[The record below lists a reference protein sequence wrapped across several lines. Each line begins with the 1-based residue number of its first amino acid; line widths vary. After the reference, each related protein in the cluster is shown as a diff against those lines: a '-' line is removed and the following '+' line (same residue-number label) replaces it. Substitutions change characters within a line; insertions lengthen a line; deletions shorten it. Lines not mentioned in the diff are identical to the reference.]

1 MIHIQHLYNNAKEI
15 LQSCFKDKVSF
26 PIDVKAVAERLGIRI
41 SCIPMA
47 GLSNENIRRVNS
59 KIMQMSIFKNPF
71 SGKREVELNVDSGIP
86 LASKRFAIAYGIAEY
101 ILHPDEKDL
110 FITYEVMPLCPKNE
124 SVLSA
129 EILALFLLMPAD
141 IVLTELQEYLKERA
155 ELQERLTKREA
166 QNFLPV
172 STEKWVKY
180 LSERAG
186 VTEYHAILGYQYA
199 RELSCYISKNEWKE
213 ISYESTKISE

>member
-110 FITYEVMPLCPKNE
+110 FITL
-124 SVLSA
+124 
-129 EILALFLLMPAD
+129 EIL
-141 IVLTELQEYLKERA
+141 K
-155 ELQERLTKREA
+155 
-166 QNFLPV
+166 LP
-172 STEKWVKY
+172 
-180 LSERAG
+180 
-186 VTEYHAILGYQYA
+186 
-199 RELSCYISKNEWKE
+199 
-213 ISYESTKISE
+213 

>member
-15 LQSCFKDKVSF
+15 LQSYFKDEVSF
-26 PIDVKAVAERLGIRI
+26 PVDVKAVAERLGIKI

-47 GLSNENIRRVNS
+47 DLSNENIRRVNS
-59 KIMQMSIFKNPF
+59 KIMQMSIFENPF
-71 SGKREVELNVDSGIP
+71 RNKREVELNVDSGIP

-101 ILHPDEKDL
+101 ILHPDEMDL

-129 EILALFLLMPAD
+129 EILALFLIMPAD
-141 IVLTELQEYLKERA
+141 IVMAELQEYLKER
-155 ELQERLTKREA
+155 EVQDS
-166 QNFLPV
+166 FPV
-172 STEKWVKY
+172 SSEEWIKY

-199 RELSCYISKNEWKE
+199 RELSCCSLKDKNEN
-213 ISYESTKISE
+213 ESH

>member
-1 MIHIQHLYNNAKEI
+1 MT
-15 LQSCFKDKVSF
+15 D
-26 PIDVKAVAERLGIRI
+26 
-41 SCIPMA
+41 
-47 GLSNENIRRVNS
+47 LSNENIRRVNS
-59 KIMQMSIFKNPF
+59 KIMQMSIFENPF
-71 SGKREVELNVDSGIP
+71 RNKREVELDIDSGIP
-86 LASKRFAIAYGIAEY
+86 LTSKRFAIAYGIAEY

-124 SVLSA
+124 SALSA
-129 EILALFLLMPAD
+129 EILALFLLMPED
-141 IVLTELQEYLKERA
+141 IVLTELQEYLKERV
-155 ELQERLTKREA
+155 ELQEHLTKREI

-199 RELSCYISKNEWKE
+199 RELSCCTSEHKRKE
-213 ISYESTKISE
+213 ISCESKINK